1 MPVVCLRAASHSN
14 ERKEIHLDALHNLL
28 NAEALLE
35 SFGPWALAGIA
46 VVIFIESGVLFP
58 FLPGDSL
65 LVTAAILSSS
75 LGLTHWE
82 IWGVAAVAA
91 IAGDQVGY
99 HLGHSFGPR
108 FFKPDARVLRTDRLE
123 EATAFFVKYGAL
135 ALVLG
140 RFVPIVRTYVPVAA
154 GTAKMPFR
162 HFLVWNT
169 LGALTWVSSMVLV
182 GALLGGIPGI
192 AKNIELLA
200 LVIVAISVLPVVI
213 SVLRKRSEAKAQA
226 RTEAEDIPV
235 SAI

>member
-1 MPVVCLRAASHSN
+1 MDR
-14 ERKEIHLDALHNLL
+14 RTLL
-28 NAEALLE
+28 K
-35 SFGPWALAGIA
+35 
-46 VVIFIESGVLFP
+46 
-58 FLPGDSL
+58 
-65 LVTAAILSSS
+65 T
-75 LGLTHWE
+75 
-82 IWGVAAVAA
+82 
-91 IAGDQVGY
+91 
-99 HLGHSFGPR
+99 
-108 FFKPDARVLRTDRLE
+108 
-123 EATAFFVKYGAL
+123 
-135 ALVLG
+135 
-140 RFVPIVRTYVPVAA
+140 VAA

-226 RTEAEDIPV
+226 RTEAEDVPV